1 MTSSVKDML
10 DGGTALTMV
19 TGRNDLGLGKKTRGR
34 AGSNG
39 LTNQSLSGTLQVM
52 GYCQG
57 L

>member
-10 DGGTALTMV
+10 DGETASTMV
-19 TGRNDLGLGKKTRGR
+19 TGRNDLGLGKKTRGG

-39 LTNQSLSGTLQVM
+39 LTNQSLSGTLRAM
-52 GYCQG
+52 GNRQG

>member
-1 MTSSVKDML
+1 
-10 DGGTALTMV
+10 MV
-19 TGRNDLGLGKKTRGR
+19 TGRNDLGLGKKTRGG

-39 LTNQSLSGTLQVM
+39 LTNQSLSGTLQAM